1 MALGCFQTVLEYLQ
15 WGRPHTLSDL
25 CPSAQSLAQCCY
37 HAHFI
42 DWLLCNNPCLYFFM
56 HVKHVQ
62 AEKPLGC
69 WRWCSLELSGMIKLT
84 NQIMCSDWSEL
95 PAGWGRTCN
104 EAGSKQ
110 EEQLLCLTHS
120 FTQGPGG
127 SRYPLDTGQRCLLR
141 LLEAHHLSVNTESSP
156 IMPFNTITWCDKTL
170 TASCSSPSILLSSP
184 LLCTPHFLPVLA
196 NKQLLQQYTF

>member
-1 MALGCFQTVLEYLQ
+1 MLISLTDCYVTTHVSISLCMSNTCRLRNLWDVEGDALWSSRAL
-15 WGRPHTLSDL
+15 
-25 CPSAQSLAQCCY
+25 
-37 HAHFI
+37 
-42 DWLLCNNPCLYFFM
+42 
-56 HVKHVQ
+56 
-62 AEKPLGC
+62 
-69 WRWCSLELSGMIKLT
+69 IKLT
-84 NQIMCSDWSEL
+84 NQIMCPDWSEL

-156 IMPFNTITWCDKTL
+156 IMPFNSITWCDKTL